1 MVRTSVQP
9 PSWGAPV
16 CDAPRGAD
24 ACPATAFTHQCPLAA
39 PPLRSLPSPSGKVIL
54 TVKSA
59 HNMKDKAWLGKS
71 DPYW

>member
-1 MVRTSVQP
+1 MR
-9 PSWGAPV
+9 A
-16 CDAPRGAD
+16 RRLGAD
-24 ACPATAFTHQCPLAA
+24 ASRTYHRPHPPVPAPCTPLHPLAS
-39 PPLRSLPSPSGKVIL
+39 PPSPAGKVIL